1 MKTICIL
8 SYERTGTTWLCTA
21 LNTPQT
27 WCVFEIFSRNPSLY
41 YWNLLTVLKSYD
53 CIPVEMTEAF
63 ERIFNPQ
70 NLFADVLSFS
80 KIKQAMLASNP
91 FSIDLLQSFQKA
103 AYNQNRN
110 FCFKIFPEHFDDK
123 IRFNDVVNLSDYLII
138 NYRNNILETFLS
150 WKLAIK
156 TGAWT
161 SLDKTD
167 KTSQDHRIFWNE
179 SEYLEFYTKTKNNI
193 DFWKTNTQDKPTLI
207 LQYEE
212 IHSHA
217 SNPEKALFVKS
228 KLEELGFKD
237 FQVSLS
243 NKFSKQREYSD
254 FSQVISNFEDF
265 KESHDNARVPM
276 FYDKTK
282 N

>member
-8 SYERTGTTWLCTA
+8 SYERAGTTWLCTA

-27 WCVFEIFSRNPSLY
+27 WCVFEIFSRNPALY
-41 YWNLLTVLKSYD
+41 YWNLLTVLRQSDTIPKEMVDSYQK
-53 CIPVEMTEAF
+53 
-63 ERIFNPQ
+63 IFNPQ
-70 NLFADVLSFS
+70 NLFVDVLSFA
-80 KIKQAMLASNP
+80 KIKQNMLASNP
-91 FSIDLLQSFQKA
+91 FSVDLLKSFQQQ
-103 AYNQNRN
+103 AYGQHRN

-123 IRFNDVVNLSDYLII
+123 IRFNDILNLSDYLII

-167 KTSQDHRIFWNE
+167 TSLTNNKILWKE
-179 SEYLEFYTKTKNNI
+179 SEYLCFYNKTKENI
-193 DFWKTNTQDKPTLI
+193 DFWKNNTQDKPTII

-212 IHSHA
+212 IHSHV
-217 SNPEKALFVKS
+217 SDQEKALFVKS
-228 KLEELGFKD
+228 KLEELGLKD
-237 FQVSLS
+237 FQVCLS

-254 FSQVISNFEDF
+254 LSQVISNFEAF
-265 KESHDNARVPM
+265 KESHNNARVPI
-276 FYDKTK
+276 FYEETK